1 MGDTL
6 SFGPFELDVEA
17 FTLRRQGTQVLLE
30 KIPME
35 VLIVLAQHAGA
46 LVDRDSIHAA
56 LWGADVFVDRDAAIN
71 TAMLKVRR
79 ALRDN
84 ADRPQ
89 FVETIVGKGYRFVAP
104 VSARGA
110 PGQRPRYCVMRGTH
124 MFTLGTGDN
133 LLGRDPAAEVRID
146 HPSVSR
152 RHARIAISSR
162 RAVLEDLKS
171 RNGTFVNC
179 RGITSPIE
187 LHDGAVIGVGPIIL
201 TFVALSGA
209 ASTRPMAG
217 SSSPPDGD
225 SRTRP

>member
-17 FTLRRQGTQVLLE
+17 FTLRRQGRRVGLE

-35 VLIVLAQHAGA
+35 VLIVLVQHAGA
-46 LVDRDSIHAA
+46 LVDRDVIHAA

-71 TAMLKVRR
+71 TAMLKIRR
-79 ALRDN
+79 ALRDK

-89 FVETIVGKGYRFVAP
+89 FVETVVGKGYRFVAP
-104 VSARGA
+104 LSARRA
-110 PGQRPRYCVMRGTH
+110 PGQRSRYCVMRGTQ

-162 RAVLEDLKS
+162 RAVLEDLQS
-171 RNGTFVNC
+171 RNGTFVNG
-179 RGITSPIE
+179 RGINSPIE

-217 SSSPPDGD
+217 GSSPPDGD
-225 SRTRP
+225 GSTRP